1 MLHPKCRKKING
13 TKVMSMAERKRKMDS
28 TKVKPQYEEEMD
40 EVGVVEEEDNDV
52 RNWGTKENDK
62 KEGRQL

>member
-13 TKVMSMAERKRKMDS
+13 TKVMSMAERKRKMDA
-28 TKVKPQYEEEMD
+28 TKVVFKYEEEMD
-40 EVGVVEEEDNDV
+40 EVDVVKEEGSDV